1 MTGVTI
7 MCYGSCMPCPVTV
20 AGAREVAGY
29 TRVAELILDE
39 AMSPTMRPRFYV
51 RLVIDR
57 SVCYSLSRSRHRQD
71 RIGGKY

>member
-7 MCYGSCMPCPVTV
+7 MCCGLCMPCPLPVP
-20 AGAREVAGY
+20 AKSLGY

>member
-7 MCYGSCMPCPVTV
+7 MCYGSCMPCPSLPVP
-20 AGAREVAGY
+20 AKSLGY